1 MQLITVIET
10 LLNQPP
16 IPFKPEQQTLKG
28 WVMYCLRDRG
38 FKVIYAQNADFA
50 IETREDGKVYFNVT
64 EEAVHQDGTHTAGW
78 IVRDRTT
85 QQVTVLR
92 HRKHR
97 GASYSSSQSGKP
109 QPCF

>member
-1 MQLITVIET
+1 MPLITVIET

-64 EEAVHQDGTHTAGW
+64 EDTVDQDSTAGW
-78 IVRDRTT
+78 IVRDRAT
-85 QQVTVLR
+85 QQVTVL
-92 HRKHR
+92 
-97 GASYSSSQSGKP
+97 AP
-109 QPCF
+109 QV